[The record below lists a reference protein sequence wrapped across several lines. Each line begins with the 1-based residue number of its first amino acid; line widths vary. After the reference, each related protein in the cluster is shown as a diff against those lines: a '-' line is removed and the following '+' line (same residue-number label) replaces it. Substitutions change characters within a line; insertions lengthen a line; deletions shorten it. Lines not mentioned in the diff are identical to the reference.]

1 MSELSDTI
9 KHMDETYAL
18 SSTVDRMN
26 GTSADSGAQ
35 ALDAPLVPLERLEER
50 ICELAAHLAAGTCRF
65 LQLVAE
71 FDARRG
77 WASWDLPSCSAWLA
91 WKCQVAPG
99 TAREQ
104 VRVARALADVPVI
117 TAEFA
122 AGRMSYAKVRALTRI
137 ATAATE
143 AGLAEI
149 TGPMSAAQCERF
161 VAAHRKASDDEELAN
176 QTARRVRVHVAEDG
190 SVTITAK
197 LPATDGAVVL
207 QALRAAAGDC
217 EHPHRPHPDPAEDT
231 APVEGAGSRAGAVVA
246 GAPAGDV
253 TPNPDGGGQAGQ
265 GDGTC
270 QASLADAL
278 VEVAGAYLSGKI
290 ATAGNPDIYHVIVHV
305 GPEALTTGPAAGDP
319 AAGHGVRAENGS
331 DDSPAQH
338 RVSAETRAA
347 EPRAREHHVSAETSA
362 DGPVGLVAGPAHRS
376 AGHPAHPR
384 RCHLDDG
391 PAISAAAA
399 QALACH
405 ATVSWM
411 LHDHDGTLLDVGRRH
426 RRATPALRRAVRER
440 DKSRCQFPGCHSRRT
455 DVHHIIAWAKGGK
468 TRLRDLILLC
478 EAHHVIVHAL
488 GYLITPGQDGTF
500 AFTRPDGQAMPNGPA
515 LPGSDGELA
524 RCHDADITTDTIIPA
539 GLGDKLDLDLAIWAC
554 FANAR
559 IDREAA
565 QQHEQHLAA

>member
-1 MSELSDTI
+1 
-9 KHMDETYAL
+9 
-18 SSTVDRMN
+18 MN
-26 GTSADSGAQ
+26 GNLADSGAQ
-35 ALDAPLVPLERLEER
+35 DLDAPLVPLERLEQR

-77 WASWDLPSCSAWLA
+77 WASWDLPSCAAWLA

-99 TAREQ
+99 TAREK

-122 AGRMSYAKVRALTRI
+122 AGRMAYAKVRALTRI

-149 TGPMSAAQCERF
+149 TGPMTTAQCERF
-161 VAAHRKASDDEELAN
+161 VAAYRKASDDEELAN

-207 QALRAAAGDC
+207 QALRAAASDC

-231 APVEGAGSRAGAVVA
+231 APAEAAGSPAGRVVA
-246 GAPAGDV
+246 GAPAGDAGA
-253 TPNPDGGGQAGQ
+253 NPDGRAPAAQ
-265 GDGTC
+265 GDVTC

-278 VEVAGAYLSGKI
+278 VEVAGAYLSGKT

-305 GPEALTTGPAAGDP
+305 GPEALSSGPAAGDP
-319 AAGHGVRAENGS
+319 PAGHGVCAENGS
-331 DDSPAQH
+331 DDSPAEH
-338 RVSAETRAA
+338 RVSAETRAD
-347 EPRAREHHVSAETSA
+347 ESRAREHRASAETSD
-362 DGPVGLVAGPAHRS
+362 DGPADLVADHAHRS
-376 AGHPAHPR
+376 AGHPADPR

-399 QALACH
+399 QALACG

-455 DVHHIIAWAKGGK
+455 DVHHIIPWATGGK

-488 GYLITPGQDGTF
+488 GYLITPGQDATF

-515 LPGSDGELA
+515 LPGIGGELA

-559 IDREAA
+559 LDHEAS

>member
-1 MSELSDTI
+1 MSELPITI
-9 KHMDETYAL
+9 ERMGETCAL
-18 SSTVDRMN
+18 SIIDDRMN
-26 GTSADSGAQ
+26 GSPADSGAQ
-35 ALDAPLVPLERLEER
+35 DVDAPLVPLERLEQR

-71 FDARRG
+71 FDGRRG
-77 WASWDLPSCSAWLA
+77 WASWDLPSCAAWLA

-104 VRVARALADVPVI
+104 VRVARALAGVPVI
-117 TAEFA
+117 TAQFA

-149 TGPMSAAQCERF
+149 TGPMTAAQCERF
-161 VAAHRKASDDEELAN
+161 AAAHRKASDEEELAN
-176 QTARRVRVHVAEDG
+176 RTARRVRVQVAEDG

-197 LPATDGAVVL
+197 LPATAGAVVL
-207 QALRAAAGDC
+207 QALRAAASDC
-217 EHPHRPHPDPAEDT
+217 EHPHRPHPAPAKDT
-231 APVEGAGSRAGAVVA
+231 
-246 GAPAGDV
+246 APAGD
-253 TPNPDGGGQAGQ
+253 PAANPDGRAPAAQGQR
-265 GDGTC
+265 TC

-278 VEVAGAYLSGKI
+278 VEVAGAYLSAKT

-305 GPEALTTGPAAGDP
+305 GPEALSSGPAAGDP
-319 AAGHGVRAENGS
+319 PAGHGTCTEKGS
-331 DDSPAQH
+331 DGTPARH
-338 RVSAETRAA
+338 RVSAETRAG
-347 EPRAREHHVSAETSA
+347 ESRAPEHRGSAETSD
-362 DGPVGLVAGPAHRS
+362 DGPADLLAGPAHRS
-376 AGHPAHPR
+376 AGHPADPR

-399 QALACH
+399 QALACG

-411 LHDHDGTLLDVGRRH
+411 LHDHDGTLLDAGRRH

-455 DVHHIIAWAKGGK
+455 DIHHIIPWATGGK
-468 TRLRDLILLC
+468 TRLPDLILLC

-488 GYLITPGQDGTF
+488 GYLITPGQDATF

-524 RCHDADITTDTIIPA
+524 RCHHADITTDTIIPA

-554 FANAR
+554 FANTRTDHQAS
-559 IDREAA
+559 

>member
-1 MSELSDTI
+1 MSELTDII
-9 KHMDETYAL
+9 KHMNETYVL
-18 SSTVDRMN
+18 SSNDDQMN
-26 GTSADSGAQ
+26 CSPAGSGAQ
-35 ALDAPLVPLERLEER
+35 DLDAPLVPLERLEER
-50 ICELAAHLAAGTCRF
+50 ICELAALLAAGTCRF
-65 LQLVAE
+65 LRLVAE

-77 WASWDLPSCSAWLA
+77 WASWDLPSCAAWLA

-104 VRVARALADVPVI
+104 VRVARALADVPMI

-149 TGPMSAAQCERF
+149 AGPMSAAQCERF

-176 QTARRVRVHVAEDG
+176 RTARRVRVHVAEDG

-197 LPATDGAVVL
+197 LPAIDGAVVL

-217 EHPHRPHPDPAEDT
+217 EHPHRPHRDPAEDT
-231 APVEGAGSRAGAVVA
+231 APAEGARSPAGGAVA
-246 GAPAGDV
+246 EAPAGDAAA
-253 TPNPDGGGQAGQ
+253 NPDGSAQAGQ

-290 ATAGNPDIYHVIVHV
+290 ATAGNPDIYHVMVHV
-305 GPEALTTGPAAGDP
+305 GPEALSSGPAVGDP
-319 AAGHGVRAENGS
+319 AAGHGVCVENGS
-331 DDSPAQH
+331 DDSPAQR
-338 RVSAETRAA
+338 RVSAETRAD
-347 EPRAREHHVSAETSA
+347 EPRAREDRVSAETSA
-362 DGPVGLVAGPAHRS
+362 DGPVDFVAGPAHRS

-391 PAISAAAA
+391 AAISAAAA

-411 LHDHDGTLLDVGRRH
+411 LHDHDGNLLDVGRRH

-455 DVHHIIAWAKGGK
+455 DIHHIIAWAKGGK

-478 EAHHVIVHAL
+478 TLCRRRHKVHYADLRIMPILFAL
-488 GYLITPGQDGTF
+488 DVVRAGQWWD
-500 AFTRPDGQAMPNGPA
+500 
-515 LPGSDGELA
+515 
-524 RCHDADITTDTIIPA
+524 
-539 GLGDKLDLDLAIWAC
+539 GLG
-554 FANAR
+554 
-559 IDREAA
+559 
-565 QQHEQHLAA
+565 